1 MHATPSEFH
10 DMSAGTRFNRTSFV
24 KATTAFKRA
33 MGTVSVPPMPAFLV
47 AALLIGIVYQLFTI
61 YTISDYNRYIDD
73 PSGLRIT
80 DDHPPQLIFAKAYY
94 LDTQGQYRE
103 ALGLYNSIEY
113 QNDPMLRERVKYNMG
128 TIYLREAAKLW
139 NAEGVEAYARV
150 NTLLELSEAAY
161 REVLRLHAQNWDARY
176 NLEYALRIR
185 PPAKTVEKADW
196 KGRKRSVYAVFPG
209 IPGGGP

>member
-1 MHATPSEFH
+1 
-10 DMSAGTRFNRTSFV
+10 MSADPQFNRTSLV
-24 KATTAFKRA
+24 KATIAFKHALSTMRI
-33 MGTVSVPPMPAFLV
+33 PPVPAFLV
-47 AALLIGIVYQLFTI
+47 AALLLGIVYQLFAI
-61 YTISDYNRYIDD
+61 DTISEYNRYIDD
-73 PSGLRIT
+73 PSGLQT
-80 DDHPPQLIFAKAYY
+80 TEEDHPPQLIFAKAYS
-94 LDTQGQYRE
+94 LDTQGRYQE
-103 ALGLYNSIEY
+103 ALSLYNSIEY
-113 QNDPMLRERVKYNMG
+113 QNDQTLRERVKYNMG

-150 NTLLELSEAAY
+150 NTLLELAETAF
-161 REVLRLHAQNWDARY
+161 REVLRLNDQNWDARY